1 MRSHYGECHRSE
13 SACILNTESSTELGG
28 HYVLNHEGNSE
39 IAEAMEELSHE
50 RNSEIMQVWLLW
62 HDARV
67 PRFLPL
73 S

>member
-1 MRSHYGECHRSE
+1 
-13 SACILNTESSTELGG
+13 
-28 HYVLNHEGNSE
+28 VLNHEGNSE

-50 RNSEIMQVWLLW
+50 RNSEIMHVWLLW